1 LKYQTLIESVFK
13 NIQREPR
20 GNQTEIINQVLV
32 EFFDNKKQNVVLN
45 APTGIGKSILGAV
58 IAGCVDS
65 LSEKPPGL
73 SSIIL
78 MGTNGLAKQYAESFG
93 HLDHHKFFQIKGAS
107 NYTCAFMEAQPS
119 ATSATG
125 EECCKPMLHEMEVGK
140 YCKGCEFDHA
150 KKMVNKTD
158 NLITNF
164 SYFLTAS
171 LNSGHL
177 ETRKLHIFDEA
188 HTFNDAYT
196 SFTEILITT
205 ELLSKYI
212 DELSNVND
220 RCNDEA
226 AGLAMLKKKLE
237 NNEVHE
243 SSYEQIIQVLGQ
255 IYESAS
261 STLTSQASLIKDHDK
276 VLAMKYAKMAKK
288 YENNFQ
294 RIKFLI
300 DGEYE
305 HVFDNTAPNCAAIKT
320 IFVSD
325 SIEACLG
332 EKNLFMSATITENI
346 AWNILGLDKDSSA
359 FIMLDP
365 VFPPENKPIFFV
377 GKNALNYNTLK
388 DPSVLTDL
396 RTMVQKITER
406 HSDDKGLL
414 IAPSF
419 YLGNAVAKNL
429 KGVKVFE
436 HVSGGKKLPEL
447 IREFK
452 DYKGGALLVSPSI
465 WEGFDIAES
474 EYQILLKAPYASL
487 GDKRIKYICDNYP
500 IVYQE
505 MTLLK
510 ILQGIGRS
518 VRSPTDRADTYMLD
532 TAIEKLFNGKSN
544 LWKNHYKVLSKGK

>member
-1 LKYQTLIESVFK
+1 MKYQTLIETVFK
-13 NIQREPR
+13 DIQREPR
-20 GNQTEIINQVLV
+20 GNQVEIVNQVLT
-32 EFFDNKKQNVVLN
+32 EFFDNDKQNVVLN

-58 IAGCVDS
+58 IAGCVES
-65 LSEKPPGL
+65 LSEQTNGL

-78 MGTNGLAKQYAESFG
+78 MGTNGLAKQYSESFD

-107 NYTCAFMEAQPS
+107 NYPCAFMEAQPS
-119 ATSATG
+119 ATSTTG
-125 EECCKPMLHEMEVGK
+125 EECCKPLLHEMEVSK
-140 YCKGCEFDHA
+140 YCRGCEFDHA
-150 KKMVNKTD
+150 KKMVNKTA

-177 ETRKLHIFDEA
+177 EPRTLHIFDEA

-196 SFTEILITT
+196 SFTEILITS
-205 ELLSKYI
+205 ELLGKYVS
-212 DELSNVND
+212 ELSNVND
-220 RCNDEA
+220 RCNEEA
-226 AGLAMLKKKLE
+226 AALAMLKQKLE

-243 SSYEQIIQVLGQ
+243 SSYEQIINILMK
-255 IYESAS
+255 IYESAA
-261 STLTSQASLIKDHDK
+261 STLTSQSSLIAGHDK

-288 YENNFQ
+288 YENNYQ

-300 DGEYE
+300 EGEYE

-332 EKNLFMSATITENI
+332 KKNLFMSATITENI
-346 AWNILGLDKDSSA
+346 AWNIIGLDQENSA

-365 VFPPENKPIFFV
+365 VFPPENKPIFFI
-377 GKNALNYNTLK
+377 GKHSLNFNTLK
-388 DPSVLTDL
+388 DPEVLNNLKTS
-396 RTMVQKITER
+396 VQKISER
-406 HSDDKGLL
+406 YPDSKGLL

-419 YLGNAVAKNL
+419 YLGSVVAKNV
-429 KGVKVFE
+429 KGVRLFE

-447 IREFK
+447 IKEFK
-452 DYKGGALLVSPSI
+452 AYKGGALLVSPSI

-474 EYQILLKAPYASL
+474 DYQILLKAPYASL

-532 TAIEKLFNGKSN
+532 AGIEKLFNSKSN